1 MIKDIPLP
9 KSCRRRISG
18 GVCCINGQVPPLI
31 VSSVA
36 PVRQKEHL
44 TIARKHDMLNAQLEL
59 RRTAVE
65 NYFQI
70 QMTKQEIDAFS
81 NLGLAHLGDCV
92 YELLCR
98 SYLCAQGE
106 HTVKRLH
113 KDAVS
118 LVTAPKQAQF
128 AEKILPHLT
137 QDEAA
142 YYRRGKNAHSHA
154 APKSATPQEYAKST
168 GLETLFGALYLAG
181 KTDRLN
187 ELFHMM
193 IDE

>member
-1 MIKDIPLP
+1 M
-9 KSCRRRISG
+9 
-18 GVCCINGQVPPLI
+18 
-31 VSSVA
+31 
-36 PVRQKEHL
+36 
-44 TIARKHDMLNAQLEL
+44 T
-59 RRTAVE
+59 
-65 NYFQI
+65 NYFHI
-70 QMTKQEIDAFS
+70 TMTKQEIDAFS

-98 SYLCAQGE
+98 TYLCTQGN

-118 LVTAPKQAQF
+118 LVTAPTQARLVQ
-128 AEKILPHLT
+128 KILPILT
-137 QDEAA
+137 EEESA

-154 APKSATPQEYAKST
+154 APKSATAQEYAMAT

-181 KTDRLN
+181 QSDRLN

-193 IDE
+193 MEA